1 VLYSDKVLSS
11 DQGHNFT
18 TKSGDDMGRGDAR
31 PAGRS
36 WRSAGPRVGWDSW
49 GGAHPRRSAVSSP
62 SGVWAEPWHK
72 FIFLK
77 WWWQS
82 PPHSKVVVSCHHRHI
97 QSYAYGSHMELLPLL
112 NN

>member
-36 WRSAGPRVGWDSW
+36 WRSAGPRVGWDS
-49 GGAHPRRSAVSSP
+49 
-62 SGVWAEPWHK
+62 
-72 FIFLK
+72 
-77 WWWQS
+77 
-82 PPHSKVVVSCHHRHI
+82 
-97 QSYAYGSHMELLPLL
+97 
-112 NN
+112 